1 MVTRLNNNSIS
12 SITALPSG
20 VVANSPYFFAAK
32 TSNQTVSRGAWVKVT
47 GFIDSTFNSTD
58 GALTSGEKFTVPSGK
73 AGVYQFHAN
82 MLCDFASI
90 GGDGEQVQ
98 ARFYKNGADTNM
110 PYVIHGLESGIG
122 NMNLNYVSKQITQVM
137 NLSVGDYIEVYV
149 NIADANG
156 GDARVRHTGT
166 NFSGYKL
173 I

>member
-1 MVTRLNNNSIS
+1 M
-12 SITALPSG
+12 
-20 VVANSPYFFAAK
+20 
-32 TSNQTVSRGAWVKVT
+32 
-47 GFIDSTFNSTD
+47 
-58 GALTSGEKFTVPSGK
+58 
-73 AGVYQFHAN
+73 YQFHAN

-137 NLSVGDYIEVYV
+137 NLGVGDYIEVYV

-166 NFSGYKL
+166 NFFRDINLFKKGKTNGTTKYKNKKVFKG
-173 I
+173 